1 MQPLQYLQTTQGLI
15 WTVCCLPMG
24 FVLTW
29 LAYLIINKVPAKWL
43 CDYNET
49 PSPELLSGKRV
60 RYLGSGILISI
71 ILSCCLAALRL
82 QFNKGYDIYFI
93 MLTLILFTAL
103 MIAVSDF
110 KYTIIPDQFTV
121 ALGVLGILISVYDIV
136 RGYNIL
142 HVSWWSPLDGAG
154 IGAAVMILIDMLGML
169 IYRREGMGFGDV
181 KLFFAVGILT
191 GFPGTI
197 YTLLISVMTAA
208 VAFMV
213 VILAAKIRRKEQPLS
228 PSIPSSADNDNGEGI
243 SMEPEPDAET
253 SDGKTDTNENR
264 ENDSDQTASVQEND
278 DTPSIHSYLAFGPY
292 IAVAVMAYLALFD
305 GIRYLVDLYFNL
317 FH

>member
-1 MQPLQYLQTTQGLI
+1 
-15 WTVCCLPMG
+15 
-24 FVLTW
+24 
-29 LAYLIINKVPAKWL
+29 
-43 CDYNET
+43 
-49 PSPELLSGKRV
+49 
-60 RYLGSGILISI
+60 
-71 ILSCCLAALRL
+71 
-82 QFNKGYDIYFI
+82 
-93 MLTLILFTAL
+93 
-103 MIAVSDF
+103 
-110 KYTIIPDQFTV
+110 
-121 ALGVLGILISVYDIV
+121 
-136 RGYNIL
+136 
-142 HVSWWSPLDGAG
+142 
-154 IGAAVMILIDMLGML
+154 ML